1 MVEMS
6 CEEHDRHAA
15 STQFITH
22 TVGRVLG
29 QMSPQ
34 STPIDTKGYQS
45 LLNLVDNTNNDSFEL
60 YYGLFMYNPVSP
72 LPEPPPPPP
81 LPDQFPY
88 PLHLLRLVNN
98 QQTGQDVNA
107 ERAPPVYTYAGAIW
121 SRVWLTLLQQGKDKV
136 MSSRPGT

>member
-29 QMSPQ
+29 HMHPGP
-34 STPIDTKGYQS
+34 TPIDTRGYQS
-45 LLNLVDNTNNDSFEL
+45 LLNLVDNTTHDSFEL

-72 LPEPPPPPP
+72 LPGRQDKLLSSVEGIWPHIEVDPC
-81 LPDQFPY
+81 LPI
-88 PLHLLRLVNN
+88 RLSS
-98 QQTGQDVNA
+98 A
-107 ERAPPVYTYAGAIW
+107 A
-121 SRVWLTLLQQGKDKV
+121 LQQHALRAQ
-136 MSSRPGT
+136 S